1 MAYRFRM
8 AGHRS
13 LRLQERQAGKGSEQ
27 AADHALE
34 LLLVQEQWRQLER
47 LLVVPLWWQQEPRL
61 AD

>member
-13 LRLQERQAGKGSEQ
+13 LRHLRLQERQAGKGSEQ
-27 AADHALE
+27 AADPALMRLAQLMVQE
-34 LLLVQEQWRQLER
+34 RRLVVLMLLL
-47 LLVVPLWWQQEPRL
+47 QEPRL